1 MNDTTK
7 RGEAGRRGD
16 KVRSDLHVIVET
28 IDGPLKIDLHSKVA
42 PYYGEAIE
50 AQVREFLNARGHTQG
65 LRVIIDDKG
74 ALPFVITARLEAALH
89 RAGFTAIADTR
100 PEMRPSTDRNRPRR
114 SRLYL
119 PGNEPKFMAN
129 AALHG
134 PDGVIFDL
142 EDSVHAAEKDAARFL
157 VRQALL
163 TLDLGATERMVR
175 INQLPLGLEDLDA
188 IVPAQPDLIL
198 IPKVEGSAQV
208 RQVDKRIRELNGF
221 RLADKR
227 EIWLMPILESA
238 LGIERA
244 FEIAQ
249 ASERVVALTIGLED
263 YTADLGVVKTREG
276 EETLWAR
283 SRMLNAARATACQA
297 IDSVYGNVGDDEGL
311 RAWAKRAR
319 ALGFEGMGCVHPR
332 QIPIIHDA
340 FAPRPE
346 EIARAQKIVQAF
358 DAAQRQGLAVVSLG
372 AKMIDPPVVNRALK
386 IVAQA
391 EKLGLLPKADAPIK
405 RDEGQEKPHA

>member
-1 MNDTTK
+1 
-7 RGEAGRRGD
+7 
-16 KVRSDLHVIVET
+16 
-28 IDGPLKIDLHSKVA
+28 
-42 PYYGEAIE
+42 
-50 AQVREFLNARGHTQG
+50 
-65 LRVIIDDKG
+65 
-74 ALPFVITARLEAALH
+74 
-89 RAGFTAIADTR
+89 
-100 PEMRPSTDRNRPRR
+100 
-114 SRLYL
+114 
-119 PGNEPKFMAN
+119 
-129 AALHG
+129 
-134 PDGVIFDL
+134 
-142 EDSVHAAEKDAARFL
+142 
-157 VRQALL
+157 
-163 TLDLGATERMVR
+163 
-175 INQLPLGLEDLDA
+175 
-188 IVPAQPDLIL
+188 
-198 IPKVEGSAQV
+198 SAQV